1 MLEQLL
7 RHGQLAGLQ
16 DYNNKNNK
24 LVVKT
29 PFKRKVFFILVQY
42 LIFFVY
48 LLNKIKLM
56 AKNYFYIAILL
67 VFFFSLNLSAQET
80 KQQPKLQETS
90 IIEGLSL
97 YPNPVTNGKV
107 YISTK
112 NDSNKEIII
121 FDLLGKKVLQTL
133 ISSRELNVSSLNPG
147 VYIIKINEENATATR
162 KLIVR

>member
-1 MLEQLL
+1 
-7 RHGQLAGLQ
+7 
-16 DYNNKNNK
+16 
-24 LVVKT
+24 
-29 PFKRKVFFILVQY
+29 
-42 LIFFVY
+42 
-48 LLNKIKLM
+48 M

-80 KQQPKLQETS
+80 KQQPKLQEIS

-97 YPNPVTNGKV
+97 YPNPVTSGKV